1 MMFLN
6 SLTSW
11 LRKRTPAVKTPKSP
25 STRLRLEQLEDRI
38 VPAFDTA
45 TYVNAAVQIT
55 PGFTVTETVT
65 ATVTTFPS
73 FNMMTGQITPVPA
86 GAFNPTSGNV
96 SFTLNNQ
103 QRSAP
108 LNANGQA
115 SATFQVPLLAF
126 FTTQRLD
133 VVYNGFTDQA
143 NQNTWM
149 PSLPF
154 VAPLYTNFDNLLLP
168 GTLTFAQLTPEQVYA
183 FEINS
188 FQNRNQN
195 PFPAPFPDNFP
206 PSFPTTLRPFYTVNG
221 ETNNLGLFAFNY
233 VDPGTI
239 NTVTAFGVQFPGV
252 VAFQLGAYN
261 GLTSS

>member
-38 VPAFDTA
+38 VPAFTTG

-73 FNMMTGQITPVPA
+73 FSMNGQIIPVPA

-96 SFTLNNQ
+96 LFILNNQ
-103 QRSAP
+103 VRSAP

-115 SATFQVPLLAF
+115 SATFQVPILAF
-126 FTTQRLD
+126 FASQQLLD
-133 VVYNGFTDQA
+133 VFYNGSADLA
-143 NQNTWM
+143 NNNFWEGNT
-149 PSLPF
+149 F
-154 VAPLYTNFDNLLLP
+154 RAPLYTNFVNLLLP
-168 GTLTFAQLTPEQVYA
+168 GTLTFPQLTPQQVYMT
-183 FEINS
+183 
-188 FQNRNQN
+188 
-195 PFPAPFPDNFP
+195 PPAQL
-206 PSFPTTLRPFYTVNG
+206 SSLNG
-221 ETNNLGLFAFNY
+221 ETDNLGLFAFNY
-233 VDPGTI
+233 VDPGEI
-239 NTVTAFGVQFPGV
+239 KSVTAFGVQFPGS
-252 VAFQLGAYN
+252 VALQLGAFN
-261 GLTSS
+261 GLTSSSSSSSG